1 MNSLFS
7 SALNRTLATLV
18 LLGVVVALGSYAY
31 VTLKNAGGWV
41 GPTTINVVG
50 NGEVTATPDLATF
63 SFSVKAEGAD
73 ASAAQTKSVEA
84 MKAVNDYLKAEGVEE
99 KDIKTTNY
107 NLTPK
112 YTYEERPCA
121 MGMWCPPGE
130 QKQVGFEVYQ
140 TVTVKVRDTAKA
152 GNLLSGVGSKGATDI
167 SGLGFTI
174 DDEDK
179 YKAEARELAIADAKA
194 QAEAL
199 AKQLDVRLVE
209 MTGYYE
215 ESPSSPMPYYGMGGD
230 MAMSAKA
237 EMAPA
242 ADVPMGENTITS
254 RVNLTYTIR

>member
-7 SALNRTLATLV
+7 STLNRTLATLV
-18 LLGVVVALGSYAY
+18 LLGVVAALGSYAY

-50 NGEVTATPDLATF
+50 NGEVTAVPDIATF

-73 ASAAQTKSVEA
+73 ATAAQAKSAEA
-84 MKAVNDYLKAEGVEE
+84 MKAVNDYLKGEGVEE
-99 KDIKTTNY
+99 KDIKTTGY
-107 NLTPK
+107 NLNPK

-130 QKQVGFEVYQ
+130 QKQDGFEVYQ

-152 GNLLSGVGSKGATDI
+152 GNLLTGVGSKGATDI
-167 SGLGFTI
+167 SGLGFTLD
-174 DDEDK
+174 DDEK
-179 YKAEARELAIADAKA
+179 YKADARKLAIEDAKA

-199 AKQLDVRLVE
+199 AEQLGVRLVE

-215 ESPSSPMPYYGMGGD
+215 ESPYNPMPYYGMGGD

-242 ADVPMGENTITS
+242 ADVPAGENTITS